1 MAISLTEINSEV
13 QINAKIFYL
22 ETYFFTFLGK
32 DTLNVCFLI
41 SAAVEDG
48 KFDFACYVIASLA
61 FMVSN

>member
-41 SAAVEDG
+41 SDAVEVG
-48 KFDFACYVIASLA
+48 KFVFACYVNASLA
-61 FMVSN
+61 FMVSK

>member
-41 SAAVEDG
+41 SVAVEVG
-48 KFDFACYVIASLA
+48 KFAFACYVIASLA